1 MSINFSDGLEDQQIV
16 TSSSV
21 LPEDSGEGSLRP
33 RTIIEYIGQEK
44 AKDNLS
50 VFIDAARLRN
60 EPLDHVLLHV
70 TVIPRHKTNRENLTI
85 IVGHYLVQLEVPTE
99 IPYKTLHLVEVVEY
113 FT

>member
-33 RTIIEYIGQEK
+33 RTITEYIGQEK

-50 VFIDAARLRN
+50 VL
-60 EPLDHVLLHV
+60 
-70 TVIPRHKTNRENLTI
+70 
-85 IVGHYLVQLEVPTE
+85 
-99 IPYKTLHLVEVVEY
+99 
-113 FT
+113 